1 METTTTVREISK
13 DQKMSEDYNAD
24 IIKTLEFEESCTA
37 DEDRDYTEDNRTSWN
52 LWLDEQLEIVTLG
65 RKSNFGEWVVSGV
78 EILITFGGPTTRLT
92 WVDGSEWVTV
102 STWWGSSPV
111 SQDVYLPLLAQELGQ
126 YLEGQEF

>member
-1 METTTTVREISK
+1 M
-13 DQKMSEDYNAD
+13 
-24 IIKTLEFEESCTA
+24 EFEESCTA

-78 EILITFGGPTTRLT
+78 EILVTFGGPTTRLT